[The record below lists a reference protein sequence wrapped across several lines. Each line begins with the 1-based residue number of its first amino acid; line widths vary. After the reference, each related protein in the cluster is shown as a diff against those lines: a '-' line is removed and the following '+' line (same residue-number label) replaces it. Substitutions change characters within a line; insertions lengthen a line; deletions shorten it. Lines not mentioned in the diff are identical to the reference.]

1 MNTETIHPI
10 RNFFNILG
18 SGIYLLVSIMC
29 VIGVLQMNFTAKST
43 SGEGVFM
50 LVMAVMS
57 SLSGYIA
64 YSFWSRRFIA
74 SSAATSA
81 LLNAISSAGFL
92 FCIAYVLINCNF

>member
-1 MNTETIHPI
+1 
-10 RNFFNILG
+10 
-18 SGIYLLVSIMC
+18 
-29 VIGVLQMNFTAKST
+29 
-43 SGEGVFM
+43 M